1 MRIILFS
8 LFIVF
13 VISCKSPEPR
23 KPVTRKTNTSFL
35 KKSVEINRKL
45 IKRDEN
51 RIKEIIKAD
60 TSKNYI
66 QSQRGFWYSYDKE
79 IKSDTVKPQK
89 GDKLIFEYSLQELDG
104 EVLYTKEQLGTKEYI
119 TDQEILFS
127 GLRDGL
133 KLMNEGEIITFLFPS
148 HKAFGYYGDQN
159 KIKGNMPVKAQV
171 TLLEINP
178 NQNKNQ

>member
-1 MRIILFS
+1 MRVILFL
-8 LFIVF
+8 LFIVSI
-13 VISCKSPEPR
+13 ISCKSPEPR

-45 IKRDEN
+45 IERDEN
-51 RIKEIIKAD
+51 KIEDIIKAD
-60 TSKNYI
+60 TTKNYI
-66 QSQRGFWYSYDKE
+66 QSQRGFWYTFDKE
-79 IKSDTVKPQK
+79 IKNDTVKPQK

-104 EVLYTKEQLGTKEYI
+104 DVLYTKEQLGTKEYI

-133 KLMNEGEIITFLFPS
+133 KLMNEGETITFLFPS

>member
-1 MRIILFS
+1 MRLILFL
-8 LFIVF
+8 LFIIAIV
-13 VISCKSPEPR
+13 SCKSPEPR

-35 KKSVEINRKL
+35 KESVKINRKL
-45 IKRDEN
+45 IERDEN
-51 RIKEIIKAD
+51 RIKEIIKTD
-60 TSKNYI
+60 TSKKYL
-66 QSQRGFWYSYDKE
+66 QSQRGFWYTFDKE
-79 IKSDTVKPQK
+79 IKTDTVKPQK
-89 GDKLIFEYSLQELDG
+89 GDQLIFEYSILELDG
-104 EVLYTKEQLGTKEYI
+104 DVLYTKDELGTKEYI

-133 KLMNEGEIITFLFPS
+133 KLMNEGETITFLFPS

-159 KIKGNMPVKAQV
+159 KIKGNMPIKAQV